1 MTSGGQ
7 PQRAGTGLLGVEI
20 GRNRVRLVLLD
31 ERASQLVDAVE
42 RPIAKAGGPRDP
54 IEQEFSTRSAIE
66 AGLDRLDIAELTQLP
81 VGATIGFPNCGVGSG
96 PALQDW
102 LESLSD
108 ELDEPVLYT
117 GRSGI
122 SYAPASCVDF
132 VQRVFEPIGLQ
143 LNRIELAPV
152 AAARVLTSVRSGAIS
167 LGSGVAWSARLL
179 NNQVL
184 EAFET
189 VDGGFD
195 DELQVVI
202 NGVGQLVDR
211 LDGFEIDDSFAL
223 NRGLSPAA
231 LAPAVGV
238 AVGLLDPEGPNLL
251 VGNQAGAKVDVAA
264 ERSMAYGASAGAG
277 AAPHADSWPA
287 PSPVPEPDV
296 ALSEPLPAGP
306 HLEPDLEEPFDQ
318 PLDLPVDDLGTIQD
332 ALRAHRADDTYQL
345 RRLPRSIERS
355 RELRS
360 PPPGRHPSS
369 AGELGQVAPDSGFDP
384 IEAFAHPDHLAE
396 REGFHVSDFL
406 LGALLMLA
414 IVLAAA
420 LVLL

>member
-7 PQRAGTGLLGVEI
+7 PHRAGIGLLGVEI
-20 GRNRVRLVLLD
+20 GRTRVRLVLLD
-31 ERASQLVDAVE
+31 DGASQLIDAVE

-54 IEQEFSTRSAIE
+54 IEQEFATRSAIE
-66 AGLDRLDIAELTQLP
+66 AGLDRLGIRELTDLP

-102 LESLSD
+102 LDSLSHD
-108 ELDEPVLYT
+108 LDEPVLYT

-132 VQRVFEPIGLQ
+132 VQRVFEPTGLQ
-143 LNRIELAPV
+143 LNRVELAPV
-152 AAARVLTSVRSGAIS
+152 AAARVISSVRSGAIA

-195 DELQVVI
+195 DELQVVV
-202 NGVGQLVDR
+202 NGVGQLVDH
-211 LDGFEIDDSFAL
+211 LDGFEIDESFAL
-223 NRGLSPAA
+223 NRGLTPAA

-238 AVGLLDPEGPNLL
+238 AVSLLDPEGPNLL
-251 VGNQAGAKVDVAA
+251 VGHQAGAKVDVAA
-264 ERSMAYGASAGAG
+264 ERTIAHGARAGGGPPPIEA
-277 AAPHADSWPA
+277 WPA
-287 PSPVPEPDV
+287 RSAVPDPDDV
-296 ALSEPLPAGP
+296 ALSEAMVEA
-306 HLEPDLEEPFDQ
+306 HVEPNLEEPFDQ
-318 PLDLPVDDLGTIQD
+318 PLEGPVDDLGTVQD
-332 ALRAHRADDTYQL
+332 ALRAHRSDDTYQL

-355 RELRS
+355 RELHS

-369 AGELGQVAPDSGFDP
+369 PASLRHDAPENDFDR
-384 IEAFAHPDHLAE
+384 IEDFAHPDHLAV

-420 LVLL
+420 LVVL